1 MRPGEVAKNLTL
13 FADSLANISYID
25 LQEAKSQEMRVI
37 GRQNTPREYLNDQ
50 AAIGVDFET
59 GETFGVQYNRVLSD
73 LEQLRYTQGPPGGEI
88 LVADASTSIASMRR
102 DDIHISLGALRRIT
116 EYADR
121 LARKERRVAGQATKI
136 LGAIVVRQCLRNLE
150 DDDIA
155 AKVGDYEIVLPLL
168 GASLKRQVNI
178 TLSSPSIQNNRH
190 LGEGLLHVP
199 RSSWV
204 PHEEGTRII
213 AAAKSNGLSD
223 AIDKCYPY
231 PARIRQYIATIEP
244 FQPPNEEEFLDALH
258 ALAKD

>member
-136 LGAIVVRQCLRNLE
+136 LGAIVVRQCLRNL
-150 DDDIA
+150 
-155 AKVGDYEIVLPLL
+155 
-168 GASLKRQVNI
+168 
-178 TLSSPSIQNNRH
+178 
-190 LGEGLLHVP
+190 
-199 RSSWV
+199 
-204 PHEEGTRII
+204 
-213 AAAKSNGLSD
+213 
-223 AIDKCYPY
+223 
-231 PARIRQYIATIEP
+231 
-244 FQPPNEEEFLDALH
+244 
-258 ALAKD
+258 